1 MFRACRPRPMG
12 ASTPAVHFYHIR
24 QLRRSLKRPG
34 ACSVRD
40 ARVAEDRA
48 AEEPALPHRVSESG
62 PSRHGCGERELAEV
76 RGQLRAVEDV
86 VGALLQRVDRAAAAV
101 RVAPQVPVPAES
113 EPQRAGAWPT
123 RSDARASVR
132 GTAEADATTA
142 LAMEQSTQRTAPM
155 AAAPASQQVA
165 KPSASLLAQ
174 RAVRQVARQAVQQV
188 VQQAVQI
195 VAQQVAQQ
203 ATQHAA
209 QHVVQRVVQQVVQ
222 LAAQH
227 AALPAAQASRQRDA
241 QPTEQLATQPVPA
254 LLASAPARRR
264 SRRRRAAE
272 PRPRAA
278 GFAAEREE
286 LEPERVGMVERQDR
300 TRSEA
305 SPPRQ
310 LAPAA
315 EFGATQ
321 KMHRIQ
327 RWWRRMAA
335 RHRAYLAARRFALAE
350 GAGAAAFHAYRE
362 FCASHGYAAEATEAA
377 LSVALDRV
385 VAQQRAQRNEAE
397 RVKHA
402 DAFRRES
409 FKLALNFTSPGC
421 AAGRVSRSPPVVF
434 GAFFAW
440 RELCAVRPS
449 DS

>member
-24 QLRRSLKRPG
+24 QLRRSLQRPG

-48 AEEPALPHRVSESG
+48 AEVPALPHRVSESE
-62 PSRHGCGERELAEV
+62 PSRLGCGERELAEV

-101 RVAPQVPVPAES
+101 RVAPQVRFSSES

-123 RSDARASVR
+123 RSDARARAR
-132 GTAEADATTA
+132 GTAEADAATA
-142 LAMEQSTQRTAPM
+142 LAVQQSTQRTAPM

-165 KPSASLLAQ
+165 KPSASPVAQ
-174 RAVRQVARQAVQQV
+174 RAVRQDARQAVQQV
-188 VQQAVQI
+188 VQQAVQMM
-195 VAQQVAQQ
+195 VQQVARQ

-209 QHVVQRVVQQVVQ
+209 QLVVQRVVQQVVQ
-222 LAAQH
+222 PAAQH
-227 AALPAAQASRQRDA
+227 AALPAAQASGQRDA
-241 QPTEQLATQPVPA
+241 QPAEQLATQPVPA

-264 SRRRRAAE
+264 SRRRRAAA
-272 PRPRAA
+272 PRPGAA
-278 GFAAEREE
+278 GFAADREE
-286 LEPERVGMVERQDR
+286 FEPERVGMDERQDR

-335 RHRAYLAARRFALAE
+335 RQRAYLSARRFALAE

-449 DS
+449 YS

>member
-24 QLRRSLKRPG
+24 QLRRSLQRPG

-48 AEEPALPHRVSESG
+48 AEAPALPHRVSESG
-62 PSRHGCGERELAEV
+62 PSRLGCGERELAEV

-123 RSDARASVR
+123 RSDARARVR
-132 GTAEADATTA
+132 GTAEADAATA
-142 LAMEQSTQRTAPM
+142 LAVQQSTQRTAPM

-195 VAQQVAQQ
+195 VVQQVAQQ

-209 QHVVQRVVQQVVQ
+209 QQVVQRVVQ

-227 AALPAAQASRQRDA
+227 AALPAAQASGQRDA
-241 QPTEQLATQPVPA
+241 QPAEQLATQPVPA

-264 SRRRRAAE
+264 SRRRRAAA
-272 PRPRAA
+272 PRPGAA
-278 GFAAEREE
+278 GFAADREE
-286 LEPERVGMVERQDR
+286 LEPERVGMDERQDH

-327 RWWRRMAA
+327 RWWRQMAA

>member
-48 AEEPALPHRVSESG
+48 AEEPALLHRVSESG
-62 PSRHGCGERELAEV
+62 PSRLGCGERELAEV

-123 RSDARASVR
+123 RSDARARVR
-132 GTAEADATTA
+132 GTAEADAATA
-142 LAMEQSTQRTAPM
+142 LAVQQSTQRTAPM

-165 KPSASLLAQ
+165 KPSASPVAQ

-195 VAQQVAQQ
+195 VVQQVARQ

-209 QHVVQRVVQQVVQ
+209 QLVVQRVVQQVVQ
-222 LAAQH
+222 PAVQH
-227 AALPAAQASRQRDA
+227 AALPAAQASGQRDA
-241 QPTEQLATQPVPA
+241 QPAEQLATQPVPA

-327 RWWRRMAA
+327 RWWRQMAA